1 MMAHGGVAPPRHALR
16 RAGGVQVLEQ
26 MGRELLQRWRAV
38 LLTLHRDRHRLRR
51 LVRALWAVGIVFG
64 LGFLYRHRKQIAASV
79 RGGLGRLAHPPAWL
93 RLPPPRTRSG
103 ARPPGPRGPPRAQAA
118 AACC

>member
-1 MMAHGGVAPPRHALR
+1 MVRGGVAPQHALQR
-16 RAGGVQVLEQ
+16 VVGVQVLLEQ
-26 MGRELLQRWRAV
+26 KGRELLQRWRAV

-79 RGGLGRLAHPPAWL
+79 RGGSGRPAGSPAPP
-93 RLPPPRTRSG
+93 RLPPPPTRLG
-103 ARPPGPRGPPRAQAA
+103 GPAGPRGVPRAPAA